1 MPHCATIDIEN
12 PDKQPGGSQQ
22 VNHFIFS
29 LALRY
34 TQQTVAEK
42 PTKRTQEPNKW
53 KPETWHI
60 GKQAVYDH
68 VTKRASGF
76 IFFLRVR
83 SEES

>member
-1 MPHCATIDIEN
+1 MD
-12 PDKQPGGSQQ
+12 
-22 VNHFIFS
+22 HFVFS

-60 GKQAVYDH
+60 GKQAVYGH
-68 VTKRASGF
+68 VTKRASGV
-76 IFFLRVR
+76 IFDHQGAERGIMTNRAPLGLSSYPRF
-83 SEES
+83 